1 MFSRVLPMLT
11 GVIRN
16 MIDPKMKLN
25 KTIINAVIFALG
37 KVRIYLLKPATLLI
51 LDIKKPHN
59 KNKFK

>member
-1 MFSRVLPMLT
+1 MLT

>member
-16 MIDPKMKLN
+16 MIDPKTKLN
-25 KTIINAVIFALG
+25 KTIINAVILALG

-51 LDIKKPHN
+51 LDINKPHN
-59 KNKFK
+59 KNKFN

>member
-1 MFSRVLPMLT
+1 MLT

-16 MIDPKMKLN
+16 MIDPKTKLN
-25 KTIINAVIFALG
+25 KTIINAVILALG